1 MKRQILILYTGGTI
15 GMKSSEQGYVPD
27 DGFEALL
34 DAQLSTRATDQL
46 PDYQLLK
53 FDQLIDSAN
62 LTTDDWINIGQ
73 TIMSNWSTFDGFIVL
88 HGTDTMAYTAS
99 ALSFILQGMDKP
111 VIVTGSQIPLSE
123 LRNDAL
129 DNLVTSM
136 LLAANF
142 KIPEVCIYFKGRLL
156 RGNRSKKTRSTGFD
170 AFDSP
175 NLPWLGEVGINIEL
189 QQNLMLPQ
197 GTPTFKM
204 PQYEADAVV
213 MVQIYPGIQAQV
225 IDSLLAS
232 DKVKALILQ
241 SYGVGNPPDQNRAL
255 ISSLE
260 AATQRGIVVVNTTQC
275 YQGSVYQGAYATG
288 AKLNGIG
295 VVPGSDLTLEATFA
309 KLHFLIGI
317 GSSTETIRELIATP
331 LCGECQI
338 KQH

>member
-1 MKRQILILYTGGTI
+1 
-15 GMKSSEQGYVPD
+15 MKSSEQGYVPD

-34 DAQLSTRATDQL
+34 GAQLSTRSTDRL
-46 PDYQLLK
+46 PDYQLLE

-62 LTTDDWINIGQ
+62 LTTDDWTNIGK
-73 TIMSNWSTFDGFIVL
+73 TIIDSWHAFDGFIVL

-136 LLAANF
+136 ILAANF
-142 KIPEVCIYFKGRLL
+142 KIPEVCIYFNGRLL
-156 RGNRSKKTRSTGFD
+156 RGNRSKKTNTTGLN

-189 QQNLMLPQ
+189 QHNLLLSQ
-197 GTPTFKM
+197 GTPAFTM
-204 PQYEADAVV
+204 PRYEAEAVAI
-213 MVQIYPGIQAQV
+213 VQIYPGIQTQV

-241 SYGVGNPPDQNRAL
+241 SYGVGNPPDQNHAL
-255 ISSLE
+255 IASLE
-260 AATQRGIVVVNTTQC
+260 AASQRGIVVVNITQC

-288 AKLNGIG
+288 ATLNRIG

-309 KLHFLIGI
+309 KLHYLIGI
-317 GSSTETIRELIATP
+317 GSNAETLRELIATP
-331 LCGECQI
+331 LCGECQPQNS
-338 KQH
+338 QH